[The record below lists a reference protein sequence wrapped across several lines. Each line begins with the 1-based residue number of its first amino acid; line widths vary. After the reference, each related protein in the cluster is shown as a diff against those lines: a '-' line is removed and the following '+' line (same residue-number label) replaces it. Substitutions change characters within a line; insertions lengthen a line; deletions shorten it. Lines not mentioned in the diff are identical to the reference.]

1 MTRTRV
7 YLLRALAVA
16 AAAAI
21 AAVSGAGLKASAAQP
36 GPGLFGIPL
45 IVPCGFS
52 HRNHDDPIVYP
63 RQKGRSHDHTFFGNR
78 STNASSTL
86 KSLRAKRGTT
96 CGLPADASAYWAP
109 TLYVGKRAVFPTHV
123 VTTYTRRTSV
133 PTAPY
138 PAGLKMIAGDANAK
152 SPQSTEHVYWTCVST
167 PDRRWSTIP
176 NCAST
181 RRGLQLIV
189 HFPDCWDGK
198 RLDSFNHLS
207 HMEYSSGGK
216 CPGSNP
222 VAVPS
227 LALEITYP
235 VTGGSKAM
243 SSAGRFG
250 AHADFF
256 NAWDQATFTG
266 LVDRYFNGKA

>member
-1 MTRTRV
+1 MGSRIRF
-7 YLLRALAVA
+7 LGALSIALAVA
-16 AAAAI
+16 GSAAASPRGVEATP
-21 AAVSGAGLKASAAQP
+21 V
-36 GPGLFGIPL
+36 FGIPL
-45 IVPCGFS
+45 IVPCVFS
-52 HRNHDDPIVYP
+52 HRSHDDPIVYP
-63 RQKGRSHDHTFFGNR
+63 KQKGRSHDHTFFGNR
-78 STNASSTL
+78 STNAFSSL
-86 KSLRAKRGTT
+86 ASLRTKRGTT

-109 TLYVGKRAVFPTHV
+109 TLFVGKRAVLPTHV
-123 VTTYTRRTSV
+123 VTTYTRRTAV
-133 PTAPY
+133 PVAPF

-152 SPQSTEHVYWTCVST
+152 RSQSTERVYWTCVST
-167 PDRRWSTIP
+167 PDRRWAVIP

-189 HFPDCWDGK
+189 NFPDCWDGK

-207 HMEYSSGGK
+207 HMDYSSGGE
-216 CPGSNP
+216 CPASNP
-222 VAVPS
+222 VAVPA

-243 SSAGRFG
+243 TSAGRFG
-250 AHADFF
+250 MHADFF

>member
-1 MTRTRV
+1 MSRVRV
-7 YLLRALAVA
+7 YLLGALAVVVAVA
-16 AAAAI
+16 AAP
-21 AAVSGAGLKASAAQP
+21 AVGPAQP
-36 GPGLFGIPL
+36 SPTVGIPL

-52 HRNHDDPIVYP
+52 HRSHDDPIVYP
-63 RQKGRSHDHTFFGNR
+63 KQKGRSHDHTFFGNR
-78 STNASSTL
+78 STNAFSSL
-86 KSLRAKRGTT
+86 GSLRTRRGTT

-109 TLYVGKRAVFPTHV
+109 TLFVGKRAVLPTHV
-123 VTTYTRRTSV
+123 VTTYTRRTAV
-133 PTAPY
+133 PVGPF

-152 SPQSTEHVYWTCVST
+152 RPQSTERVYWTCVST
-167 PDRRWSTIP
+167 PERRWPVIP

-189 HFPDCWDGK
+189 NFPDCWDGK

-207 HMEYSSGGK
+207 HMEYSSEGE
-216 CPGSNP
+216 CPASNP
-222 VAVPS
+222 VAVPA

-235 VTGGSKAM
+235 VTGGAKAM
-243 SSAGRFG
+243 TSAGRYG
-250 AHADFF
+250 MHADFF

>member
-1 MTRTRV
+1 VEATPV
-7 YLLRALAVA
+7 
-16 AAAAI
+16 
-21 AAVSGAGLKASAAQP
+21 
-36 GPGLFGIPL
+36 FGIPL

-52 HRNHDDPIVYP
+52 HRSHDDPIVYP
-63 RQKGRSHDHTFFGNR
+63 KQKGRSHDHTFFGNR
-78 STNASSTL
+78 STNAFSSL
-86 KSLRAKRGTT
+86 ASLRTKRGTT

-109 TLYVGKRAVFPTHV
+109 TLFVGKRAVLPTHV
-123 VTTYTRRTSV
+123 VTTYTRRTAV
-133 PTAPY
+133 PVAPF

-152 SPQSTEHVYWTCVST
+152 RSQSTERVYWTCVST
-167 PDRRWSTIP
+167 PDRRWAVIP

-189 HFPDCWDGK
+189 NFPDCWDGK

-207 HMEYSSGGK
+207 HMDYSSGGE
-216 CPGSNP
+216 CPASNP
-222 VAVPS
+222 VAVPA

-243 SSAGRFG
+243 TSAGRFG
-250 AHADFF
+250 MHADFF

>member
-1 MTRTRV
+1 MSSSRV
-7 YLLRALAVA
+7 KLFGAFAALVAVAGSTA
-16 AAAAI
+16 AAAPRGVNATP
-21 AAVSGAGLKASAAQP
+21 V
-36 GPGLFGIPL
+36 FGIPL

-78 STNASSTL
+78 STNSFSTVV
-86 KSLRAKRGTT
+86 SLRAKRGTT

-109 TLYVGKRAVFPTHV
+109 TLYVGKSAVFPTHV
-123 VTTYTRRTSV
+123 VTTYTRRTTV
-133 PTAPY
+133 PVAPF
-138 PAGLKMIAGDANAK
+138 PAGLKMIAGDANAR
-152 SPQSTEHVYWTCVST
+152 SSQSTERVYWTCVST

-181 RRGLQLIV
+181 RRGVQLIV

-198 RLDSFNHLS
+198 RLDSANHLS

-216 CPGSNP
+216 CPDSNP
-222 VAVPS
+222 IAVPS

-243 SSAGRFG
+243 TSAGRFG

-256 NAWDQATFTG
+256 NAWDQATFAG